1 MGLFFW
7 SSRGQQI
14 TEILKVTQTRS
25 KADIKHPPSSS
36 TWKIQQIES
45 RHKFSMSPNK
55 IICYRLWG
63 LFGGK
68 LISSSNKVKQFTS
81 YLTEHI

>member
-14 TEILKVTQTRS
+14 TEILKVTQTGS

-45 RHKFSMSPNK
+45 RHKFSMSPIRSFATDYGAYLGK
-55 IICYRLWG
+55 IHFFL
-63 LFGGK
+63 
-68 LISSSNKVKQFTS
+68 KQGETIYFVS
-81 YLTEHI
+81 H